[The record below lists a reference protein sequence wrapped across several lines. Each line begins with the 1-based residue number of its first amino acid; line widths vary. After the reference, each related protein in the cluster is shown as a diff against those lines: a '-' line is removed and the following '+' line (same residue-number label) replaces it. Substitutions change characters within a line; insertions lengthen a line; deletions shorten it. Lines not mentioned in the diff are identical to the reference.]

1 MRVVFRPEAKAE
13 AIEAR
18 DWYESRAPGL
28 GGEFVTA
35 LEVALAMVL
44 RNPEAFAA
52 IERDL
57 RRVIL
62 RKFPYSL
69 VFRQEA
75 GRIIVFAVFHHRRA
89 PRALSR
95 ASSAAES
102 GGA

>member
-28 GGEFVTA
+28 GIEFVEA
-35 LEVALAMVL
+35 LEVALTAAM

-52 IERDL
+52 IESDL

-62 RKFPYSL
+62 PKFPYSL
-69 VFRQEA
+69 VFRPEA
-75 GRIIVFAVFHHRRA
+75 DRIVVFAVFHHRRA
-89 PRALSR
+89 PLPWSR
-95 ASSAAES
+95 K
-102 GGA
+102 